1 MLLILIFKKMKK
13 TILAVAFMAVA
24 MVSCGDKK
32 VEGEPTVGTE
42 IGEKI
47 DTVAQKTE
55 EVIDTTQA
63 KAGEALEEG
72 AEKLDEA
79 GKELKEAAKK

>member
-1 MLLILIFKKMKK
+1 MKK
-13 TILAVAFMAVA
+13 TILALAFMAVV

-63 KAGEALEEG
+63 KEGEALEEG

>member
-1 MLLILIFKKMKK
+1 MKK

-24 MVSCGDKK
+24 MVSCVDKK
-32 VEGEPTVGTE
+32 VEGDPTVRTE

-47 DTVAQKTE
+47 DIVTQKTE

-63 KAGEALEEG
+63 KVGEALEEG
-72 AEKLDEA
+72 AEKLDEKA
-79 GKELKEAAKK
+79 KELKEAAKK

>member
-1 MLLILIFKKMKK
+1 MKK

-24 MVSCGDKK
+24 MVSCVDKK
-32 VEGEPTVGTE
+32 TEGEPTVGTE

-63 KAGEALEEG
+63 KVGEALEDG
-72 AEKLDEA
+72 AEEMDEA
-79 GKELKEAAKK
+79 GKKLKEAAKK